1 MLYLVIHK
9 KGYYLI
15 LKISFQGEKMSTVAV
30 GRLSLK
36 DYTEIIGKEDVEK
49 IRVLAEKLA
58 GKSVAHVNSTSFG
71 GGVSEILRRLL
82 PLMRDVGI
90 HAEWKVIKGDKEFF
104 NITKSF
110 HNALQGKEIRLT
122 EEMKKTYLR
131 YNELNA
137 NLLDLDY
144 GYIVIHDPQPLAIV
158 NYRHERDGK
167 WTWRCH
173 IDLSQPN
180 KELWGFLEPFLANY
194 NAFIFS
200 LRKYVKKPLEK
211 RICAIIPPSI
221 DPLSDKNK
229 PLPENQIL
237 ATLERYDIDAD
248 RPVLTQVARFDPWK
262 DPLGVIDVYRK
273 VKKKIPAVQLL
284 LITSMAPDDPEGWT
298 YYEKTARHAG
308 EDYDIHLLTDI
319 IGVGDLEVNAF
330 QRATDVALLKS
341 IREGFGMTVTEA
353 LWKEVPVVGGN
364 VGGIPLQVINGETG
378 FLVNT
383 VEEAAE
389 RTLYLLKHP
398 EEAEEMGKKG
408 REHVKENFLI
418 TRHLED
424 YLELFLRLA

>member
-1 MLYLVIHK
+1 V
-9 KGYYLI
+9 
-15 LKISFQGEKMSTVAV
+15 STVAL
-30 GRLSLK
+30 GNLSLK
-36 DYTEIIGKEDVEK
+36 DYTQIVGEKAIKELL
-49 IRVLAEKLA
+49 ILAEKLA
-58 GKSVAHVNSTSFG
+58 GKSVVHVNSTSFG
-71 GGVSEILRRLL
+71 GGVSEILRRLV
-82 PLMRDVGI
+82 PLMNGLGI
-90 HAEWKVIKGDKEFF
+90 DAEWKVIRGGKEFF
-104 NITKSF
+104 DVTKAF
-110 HNALQGKEIRLT
+110 HNALQGKEILLT
-122 EEMKKTYLR
+122 EEMKEVYLR

-144 GYIVIHDPQPLAIV
+144 EYVVMHDPQPLAII
-158 NYRHERDGK
+158 NYHDERKGK
-167 WTWRCH
+167 WIWRCH

-180 KELWGFLEPFLANY
+180 EGFWSFLEPFLANY
-194 NAFIFS
+194 DAFVFS
-200 LRKYVKKPLEK
+200 LKKYVKSPLEK
-211 RICAIIPPSI
+211 RDIAIISPSI

-237 ATLERYDIDAD
+237 ATLERYDVDTD

-273 VKKKIPAVQLL
+273 VKKKKPEVQLL

-319 IGVGDLEVNAF
+319 MGVRDLEVNAF
-330 QRATDVALLKS
+330 QRASDVALLKS

-389 RTLYLLKHP
+389 KTLYLLKHP

-408 REHVKENFLI
+408 KEHVKENFLI